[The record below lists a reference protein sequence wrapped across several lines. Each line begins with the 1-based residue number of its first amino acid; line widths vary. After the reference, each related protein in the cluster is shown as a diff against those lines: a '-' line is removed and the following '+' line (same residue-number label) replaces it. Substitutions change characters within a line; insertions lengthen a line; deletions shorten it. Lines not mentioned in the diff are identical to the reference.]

1 MKLFFFT
8 CSIVFAIV
16 ACNPEPKTDTFQPFE
31 FKDSLDIE
39 LTQFLENQ
47 IIPGFAVA
55 VVNENGILF
64 QKTYGYSDLEN
75 KTAYQPNTR
84 QIIASVSKTFI
95 GVALMKLV
103 DQGKI
108 NLDDPINKYL
118 PFEIKNPKHPNIDIT
133 IRMLAT
139 HTSSID
145 DYDDGDES
153 TFWLI
158 DPIPEPRSEI
168 PAGVLS
174 RLEYFEKGAPSTLA
188 QSIAYA
194 LSKEGKWYDPD
205 NFYDY
210 EPGTTNNYSNIGSS
224 LAAYIVERASGQSFE
239 DYTKEYIFQPLNMS
253 NTTWGHID
261 NDKHLSTMYTTYEI
275 NETSQTYAL
284 PRYQWGDYADGGL
297 ITNLLDLSEYVEEM
311 INGMIG
317 EGKILSKQS
326 YIQLFTPQ
334 LNKTHFPD
342 GRDESIYNDGYN
354 YSIFWGLDFEGNAGA
369 LILKVMPTT
378 MDLTMALQLM
388 F

>member
-174 RLEYFEKGAPSTLA
+174 RLEYFEKGKKANGMILIIS
-188 QSIAYA
+188 
-194 LSKEGKWYDPD
+194 
-205 NFYDY
+205 
-210 EPGTTNNYSNIGSS
+210 
-224 LAAYIVERASGQSFE
+224 
-239 DYTKEYIFQPLNMS
+239 M
-253 NTTWGHID
+253 
-261 NDKHLSTMYTTYEI
+261 
-275 NETSQTYAL
+275 
-284 PRYQWGDYADGGL
+284 
-297 ITNLLDLSEYVEEM
+297 ITNLVQQITTPISAPPLLH
-311 INGMIG
+311 
-317 EGKILSKQS
+317 IL
-326 YIQLFTPQ
+326 
-334 LNKTHFPD
+334 
-342 GRDESIYNDGYN
+342 
-354 YSIFWGLDFEGNAGA
+354 
-369 LILKVMPTT
+369 
-378 MDLTMALQLM
+378 
-388 F
+388 